1 MWTLGERGRVYSIKV
16 DVSEFQE
23 KLKVHIR
30 HYRKSVEE
38 GEEQWYPTKRGIAL
52 DLEEWD
58 TLSEQFIAI
67 DTEVR
72 RLRSRNEDVKPIFG
86 GGIKRDLQSAFGANY
101 I

>member
-16 DVSEFQE
+16 DVSEFHG

-30 HYRKSVEE
+30 HYRKSIVA

-58 TLSEQFIAI
+58 TLSEQYIAI

-72 RLRSRNEDVKPIFG
+72 RLRSRNEEVKPILG
-86 GGIKRDLQSAFGANY
+86 GAIKRDLHSAFGAGY